1 MSPPRPR
8 AGGWE
13 RAPEMD
19 SAPARVSAAAGIFL
33 APPGGV
39 HPRISVVI
47 VVSGSHQP
55 LMRCLDALEQC
66 RDRVALEAIVVDHSP
81 DDACAEPDT
90 PDHAPRGA
98 PLRAVPGF
106 AGCAS
111 VVRTR
116 FPWVEVVDG
125 AESRGY
131 TFGVNRGF
139 SRARAPAVLMLSPDC
154 RVTSESLERLI
165 RAMACE
171 PELAAAAPALPDRHG
186 IPARS
191 YGRFPGLWALVCDQF
206 GLARAFPDSPLF
218 GRHRYGGRGFE
229 TLGYLDWASGAALL
243 IPLALW
249 RKLGGLDENLLVSM
263 EDVDWC
269 RRAAAAGHRVRYVPA
284 ARVTHFGRESA
295 RSIPEDAYLQHLRS
309 RVYYFRKHHGAAT
322 ALAARAILSAGL
334 MVRLVAAALL
344 PGARTAEPANG
355 PRPARV
361 YAAGLGVV
369 WAVGR

>member
-8 AGGWE
+8 AGGRE

-33 APPGGV
+33 APPRGV

-47 VVSGSHQP
+47 VVSGSPQP

-81 DDACAEPDT
+81 DDACAEP
-90 PDHAPRGA
+90 
-98 PLRAVPGF
+98 
-106 AGCAS
+106 
-111 VVRTR
+111 VRTR

-139 SRARAPAVLMLSPDC
+139 SRARAPLMLSPDC

-218 GRHRYGGRGFE
+218 GHHRYGGRRFE
-229 TLGYLDWASGAALL
+229 TLEYVDWASGAALL

-284 ARVTHFGRESA
+284 ARVTHFGRDSA

-309 RVYYFRKHHGAAT
+309 RVYYFGKHHGAAT
-322 ALAARAILSAGL
+322 ALAARTILSAGL

-344 PGARTAEPANG
+344 PGARTDEPANG